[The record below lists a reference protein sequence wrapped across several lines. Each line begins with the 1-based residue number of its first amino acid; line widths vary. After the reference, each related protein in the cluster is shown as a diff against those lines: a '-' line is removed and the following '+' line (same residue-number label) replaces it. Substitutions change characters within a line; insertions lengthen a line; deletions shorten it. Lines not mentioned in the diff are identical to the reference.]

1 MATKQTLKIVRGK
14 TVQLVLRWE
23 TEPVVSKPITAIS
36 LATGFPRLTVPSHG
50 ATDGWSGYVTSVQGM
65 KQINAENIPPRS
77 SDYHKATVIDSN
89 TIEFNGLNPV
99 DENGRDWTA
108 HTSGGFFKYSTAKT
122 LTGLAVRVKV
132 KDRIGGTVLL
142 STEAADAPVNVI
154 TVAADNVS
162 KIIQIEIPASATEG
176 LEFDNAVWEVEA
188 EDGTGVVEP
197 VIATS
202 PVVISDEVVTP

>member
-1 MATKQTLKIVRGK
+1 MALR
-14 TVQLVLRWE
+14 TV
-23 TEPVVSKPITAIS
+23 
-36 LATGFPRLTVPSHG
+36 G
-50 ATDGWSGYVTSVQGM
+50 ADM
-65 KQINAENIPPRS
+65 LHRFK
-77 SDYHKATVIDSN
+77 
-89 TIEFNGLNPV
+89 FNGLNPV

-108 HTSGGFFKYSTAKT
+108 HTSGGFFKYNTAKT